1 MRLTPRSRLLALAG
15 LALAPML
22 AAPRLARADLRSVRR
37 AGVMKIATTGTRVP
51 WTYTDSNNRLTGYD
65 IAWGELICAD
75 LGLRA
80 EWSKLDFRGM
90 LPGLLA
96 GQYDAVMSG
105 VTITDQRQQ
114 TFAFSEPYAYDDT
127 VAVVRADNARV
138 REMADLRGLVVGAG
152 TGSQQES
159 IAKAI
164 PGVREV
170 RSLPGFTDLILNI
183 RTNRIDA
190 MVTSGLAAS
199 HYLAN
204 TPNSG
209 LRIAGSGVEPA
220 FQGVVLRKGEPE
232 MEEAVSGVIRARKA
246 DGTYRRLFQEHFG
259 MDPAR

>member
-1 MRLTPRSRLLALAG
+1 MMRLTKRSGMLALVG
-15 LALAPML
+15 LA
-22 AAPRLARADLRSVRR
+22 AAAAWPPGVARADLRSVRR

-51 WTYTDSNNRLTGYD
+51 WTYIDSSNRLVGYD

-75 LGLRA
+75 LGVRP

-105 VTITDQRQQ
+105 VTITEQRQQ

-127 VAVVRADNARV
+127 VAMVRADNTRV
-138 REMADLRGLVVGAG
+138 REMDDLRGLVVGAG
-152 TGSQQES
+152 TGSQQEA
-159 IAKAI
+159 IARRI

-199 HYLAN
+199 HYLS
-204 TPNSG
+204 TVPDSG

-220 FQGVVLRKGEPE
+220 YQGVVLRKAEPDL
-232 MEEAVSGVIRARKA
+232 EEAINAIIRQRKA
-246 DGTYRRLFQEHFG
+246 DGTYQRLFQQHFG
-259 MDPAR
+259 MLPSR